1 MSRGRHHTGI
11 IQLDE
16 FLQGGLPSGICE
28 VIGEDASGKS
38 TLGFSV
44 MREASLRGLP
54 TALIHTEGYPDKGYI
69 RRSGPTE
76 CLVSVPTNA
85 EAAIESAHV
94 SLLNGCMIV
103 VIDSLSAAESVCD
116 QAQIVGD
123 RVPFAARKMAYH
135 GLSILREEAL
145 KRNALVLVVNQL
157 RTPIQALVPTPC
169 SSFEGTINRLCAV
182 RIRTVRETT
191 RNEYGELAYLKVRF
205 NIYRSLVS
213 PPSDRAYGFL
223 FNQKGFC
230 RGFELMRALLSANIL
245 DQKGAYLV
253 GKDGKS
259 LGPGYLGA
267 AEQINKNF
275 EHYRRIYD
283 DRSQSSSP

>member
-1 MSRGRHHTGI
+1 MF
-11 IQLDE
+11 QLDE
-16 FLQGGLPSGICE
+16 FLQGGLPSGVCE

-38 TLGFSV
+38 TLCFSV

-69 RRSGPTE
+69 LRSGPSE
-76 CLVSVPTNA
+76 CLVSVPANA

-94 SLLNGCMIV
+94 SLLSGCAVV

-116 QAQIVGD
+116 QAQVVGD
-123 RVPFAARKMAYH
+123 RVPFAARKLAYH
-135 GLSILREEAL
+135 GLSVLRDVARE
-145 KRNALVLVVNQL
+145 RGSLVLVINQL
-157 RTPIQALVPTPC
+157 RTPVKDLVPKPC
-169 SSFEGTINRLCAV
+169 SSFEGTINKLCAV
-182 RIRTVRETT
+182 RIKTIRETT

-230 RGFELMRALLSANIL
+230 REFELMRVLLSSNIL
-245 DQKGAYLV
+245 NQRGAYLI
-253 GKDGKS
+253 GPDEES

-267 AEQINKNF
+267 AEQIKHNF
-275 EHYRRIYD
+275 EHYWRIYN
-283 DRSQSSSP
+283 DRSQSSNS